1 VRIVLSNSSVKW
13 GGVHAVTVTLAA
25 GLLRRGHDVTVF
37 GAADS
42 ILQDRMRSV
51 APFVPILGGMD
62 LHPRVLRDAVRA
74 LRASGADVVLAMMK
88 KDVRQTLPAASFL
101 GIPSAVRHA
110 NDRPLRGWL
119 YDRALFG
126 VLPLLHIVNSNAT
139 RSTLLGSAKWIDPS
153 KVRVIH
159 NGIDAATIDSAIP
172 AELGMPDGAL
182 VTGFIG
188 RLERRKGLIDLMN
201 AWPVV
206 AESIPQAHL
215 VIAGRGPDE
224 QEARKVAGSAPRVTW
239 LGYRDDSA
247 SVIKSLDIAVVP
259 SHWEGFGLVAAEA
272 MAAGI
277 PVVAADASSLP
288 EIVRHE
294 RDGLLVPP
302 RNPAALAA
310 ANIRLAGN
318 GPLRREL
325 GKSGRDR
332 VITEFGS
339 ERMVDEYEAALE
351 GLVGA

>member
-1 VRIVLSNSSVKW
+1 MDTIRKSGPVHVIV
-13 GGVHAVTVTLAA
+13 AA
-25 GLLRRGHDVTVF
+25 ALI
-37 GAADS
+37 GAAAF
-42 ILQDRMRSV
+42 V
-51 APFVPILGGMD
+51 APAIW
-62 LHPRVLRDAVRA
+62 A
-74 LRASGADVVLAMMK
+74 
-88 KDVRQTLPAASFL
+88 T
-101 GIPSAVRHA
+101 
-110 NDRPLRGWL
+110 
-119 YDRALFG
+119 DRALFG

-247 SVIKSLDIAVVP
+247 SVIKSLDIAAVP

-310 ANIRLAGN
+310 AIIRLAGN